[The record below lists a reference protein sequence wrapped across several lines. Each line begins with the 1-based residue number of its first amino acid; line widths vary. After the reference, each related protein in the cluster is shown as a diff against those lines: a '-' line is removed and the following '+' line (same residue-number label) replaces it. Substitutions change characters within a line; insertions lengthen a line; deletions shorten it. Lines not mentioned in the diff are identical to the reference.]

1 MASMAKRRRKENVA
15 EPTPKITWKEIKRQ
29 KVLIFWSLIIVIYGI
44 IFYYLPL
51 GGWVM
56 AFEDYKPKDGLFH
69 SAFVGLA
76 NFEQLFSDV
85 TFVRVIR
92 NTLAMGV
99 INLAATFIMAIVFA
113 ILLNEVQS
121 KGGKKV
127 VQTISYLPHFLSW
140 IIVTGILHD
149 ALSGSGIINELL
161 VGLHLIDEPIN
172 FFAHTK
178 YFWPIVAFANVWKET
193 GWNAII
199 YLAAI
204 TSIDPSLYEAASM
217 DGAGR
222 WAKIKHVTLPGIK
235 PTIIILLLMNVG
247 NVLNAGFEIQ
257 YLLGNGLV
265 QSVSQTIDIYV
276 LKWGISQGDYAIGT
290 AAGIFKSF
298 VSIVLIVIANQIA
311 KRNGEERL
319 FYTLFMIAFVVITL
333 YPVLNTLAISLN
345 DGTDALRG
353 GIYLLPRKFTMKN
366 YVTVLQKNNLL
377 TGAYITVL
385 RTVLGTVTAL
395 FANAILAFIVSRK
408 RFLFKRSL
416 SLFWVVT
423 MYVNGGMIPVFLLY
437 KNLGLTNSFWVYV
450 IPGMVSAFN
459 MLVIRTYMAGIP
471 DSLEESAQLDGAGY
485 MTIFLKIISPLCKP
499 VI

>member
-1 MASMAKRRRKENVA
+1 MASMAKRRRRENVA

-29 KVLIFWSLIIVIYGI
+29 KVLIFWALIIVIYGI

-76 NFEQLFSDV
+76 NFKQLFSDA

-161 VGLHLIDEPIN
+161 VGWHLIDEPIN

-222 WAKIKHVTLPGIK
+222 WAKIIHVTLPGIK

-319 FYTLFMIAFVVITL
+319 F
-333 YPVLNTLAISLN
+333 
-345 DGTDALRG
+345 
-353 GIYLLPRKFTMKN
+353 
-366 YVTVLQKNNLL
+366 
-377 TGAYITVL
+377 
-385 RTVLGTVTAL
+385 
-395 FANAILAFIVSRK
+395 
-408 RFLFKRSL
+408 
-416 SLFWVVT
+416 
-423 MYVNGGMIPVFLLY
+423 
-437 KNLGLTNSFWVYV
+437 
-450 IPGMVSAFN
+450 
-459 MLVIRTYMAGIP
+459 
-471 DSLEESAQLDGAGY
+471 
-485 MTIFLKIISPLCKP
+485 
-499 VI
+499 